1 LFKNVHSGVWA
12 FDAEWVPDADTGRR
26 VYGLPSSMS
35 DVDVIDEMFRH
46 GGATDEEP
54 RPYLKTVLCRLV
66 SISALARTEESG
78 EIRLQLHSLPTVADR
93 DAPEAAEGE
102 ILRRF
107 LEGVGRAKPQMV
119 GYNSWSADFRI
130 LVQRSVALG
139 VQAADFAKRPDKPWE
154 GVDYFG
160 GGDWHIDLMDLLAG
174 RGRGRPALHE
184 MAASCGIPG
193 KFSGAGD
200 SVLDSWLCGGLAD
213 IIAYNEFDA
222 LTTYLLWLRVAYFGG
237 FFNATQYEEEQR
249 RVRDLLQREGERSDR
264 SHLHQFLAEWDRVRR
279 PEDGGGAQLQFG
291 LTSS

>member
-1 LFKNVHSGVWA
+1 MFKSVHSGVWA

-26 VYGLPSSMS
+26 VYGLGSSTS
-35 DVDVIDEMFRH
+35 DADVVEEMFWR
-46 GGATDEEP
+46 GGATEEEP

-66 SISALARTEESG
+66 SISAVARTEEDG
-78 EIRLQLHSLPTVADR
+78 TVLLQLHSLPTVSDR
-93 DAPEAAEGE
+93 EAPEAAEGE

-160 GGDWHIDLMDLLAG
+160 GGDWHIDLIELLAG
-174 RGRGRPALHE
+174 RGRGRPSLHE
-184 MAASCGIPG
+184 MAAACGIPG

-200 SVLDSWLCGGLAD
+200 SVLDAWQQGALSG

-237 FFNATQYEEEQR
+237 FFDATQYEAEQ
-249 RVRDLLQREGERSDR
+249 
-264 SHLHQFLAEWDRVRR
+264 H
-279 PEDGGGAQLQFG
+279 
-291 LTSS
+291 

>member
-1 LFKNVHSGVWA
+1 MFKSVHSGVWA

-26 VYGLPSSMS
+26 VYGLGSSTS
-35 DVDVIDEMFRH
+35 DADVVEEMFWR
-46 GGATDEEP
+46 GGATEEEP

-66 SISALARTEESG
+66 SISAVARTEEDG
-78 EIRLQLHSLPTVADR
+78 AVLLQLHSLPTVSDHE
-93 DAPEAAEGE
+93 APEAAEGE

-160 GGDWHIDLMDLLAG
+160 GGDWHIDLIELLAG
-174 RGRGRPALHE
+174 RGRGRPSLHE
-184 MAASCGIPG
+184 MAAACGIPG

-200 SVLDSWLCGGLAD
+200 SVLDAWQQGALSG

-237 FFNATQYEEEQR
+237 FFDATQYEAEQHQ
-249 RVRDLLQREGERSDR
+249 VRELLQREGGKR
-264 SHLHQFLAEWDRVRR
+264 SHLHEYLEEWNRVRR
-279 PEDGGGAQLQFG
+279 SPDTGGPQLQFG
-291 LTSS
+291 LTSR

>member
-1 LFKNVHSGVWA
+1 MFKKVHSGVWV

-26 VYGLPSSMS
+26 VYGLDAAMA
-35 DVDVIDEMFRH
+35 DVEVVDEMFRR
-46 GGATDEEP
+46 GGATEDDP

-66 SISALARTEESG
+66 SISAVARTDEEG
-78 EIRLQLHSLPTVADR
+78 VVRLQLHSLPRIAER
-93 DAPEAAEGE
+93 DAPEAAESV

-107 LEGVGRAKPQMV
+107 LDGIGRAKPQMV

-130 LVQRSVALG
+130 LMQRAVALG

-160 GGDWHIDLMDLLAG
+160 GGDWHIDLIEVLAG
-174 RGRGRPALHE
+174 RGRDRPSLHE
-184 MAASCGIPG
+184 MAAACGIPG

-200 SVLDSWLCGGLAD
+200 SVVDAWQQGKLAE

-237 FFNATQYEEEQR
+237 FFDAKGYELEQS
-249 RVRDLLQREGERSDR
+249 RVRELLQREGARPERV
-264 SHLHQFLAEWDRVRR
+264 HLLQYLRQWDSVRR
-279 PEDGGGAQLQFG
+279 ADPTGSAQLQFG
-291 LTSS
+291 LA

>member
-1 LFKNVHSGVWA
+1 MFKSVHSGVWA

-26 VYGLPSSMS
+26 VYGLGSSTS
-35 DVDVIDEMFRH
+35 DADVVEEMFWR
-46 GGATDEEP
+46 GGATEEEP

-66 SISALARTEESG
+66 SISAVARTEEDG
-78 EIRLQLHSLPTVADR
+78 AVLLQLHSLPTVSDHE
-93 DAPEAAEGE
+93 APEAAEGE

-160 GGDWHIDLMDLLAG
+160 GGDWHIDLIELLAG
-174 RGRGRPALHE
+174 RGRGRPSLHE
-184 MAASCGIPG
+184 MAAACGIPG

-200 SVLDSWLCGGLAD
+200 SVLDAWQQGALSR

-237 FFNATQYEEEQR
+237 FFDATQYEAEQHQ
-249 RVRDLLQREGERSDR
+249 VRELLQREGGKR
-264 SHLHQFLAEWDRVRR
+264 SHLHEYLEEWNRVRR
-279 PEDGGGAQLQFG
+279 SPDTGGPQLQFG
-291 LTSS
+291 LTSR

>member
-1 LFKNVHSGVWA
+1 MFKRVHSGVWA

-26 VYGLPSSMS
+26 VYGLGSSTS
-35 DVDVIDEMFRH
+35 DADVVEEMFWR
-46 GGATDEEP
+46 GGATEEEP

-66 SISALARTEESG
+66 SISAVARTEEDG
-78 EIRLQLHSLPTVADR
+78 AVLLQLHSLPTVSDR
-93 DAPEAAEGE
+93 EAPEAAEGE

-160 GGDWHIDLMDLLAG
+160 GGDWHIDLIELLAG
-174 RGRGRPALHE
+174 RGRGRPSLHE
-184 MAASCGIPG
+184 MAAACGIPG

-200 SVLDSWLCGGLAD
+200 SVLDAWQQGALSG

-237 FFNATQYEEEQR
+237 FFDATQYEAEQHQ
-249 RVRDLLQREGERSDR
+249 VRELLQREGGKR
-264 SHLHQFLAEWDRVRR
+264 SHLHEYLEEWNRVRR
-279 PEDGGGAQLQFG
+279 SPDTGGPQLQFG
-291 LTSS
+291 LTSR

>member
-1 LFKNVHSGVWA
+1 MFKSVHSGVWA

-26 VYGLPSSMS
+26 VYGLGSSTS
-35 DVDVIDEMFRH
+35 DADVVEEMFWR
-46 GGATDEEP
+46 GGATEEEP

-66 SISALARTEESG
+66 SISAVARTEEDG
-78 EIRLQLHSLPTVADR
+78 AVLLQLHSLPTVSDR
-93 DAPEAAEGE
+93 EAPEAAEGE
-102 ILRRF
+102 IQRRF

-160 GGDWHIDLMDLLAG
+160 GGDWHIDLIELLAG
-174 RGRGRPALHE
+174 RGRGRPSLHE
-184 MAASCGIPG
+184 MAAACGIPG

-200 SVLDSWLCGGLAD
+200 SVLDAWQQGALSG

-237 FFNATQYEEEQR
+237 FFDATQYEAEQHQ
-249 RVRDLLQREGERSDR
+249 VRELLQREGGKR
-264 SHLHQFLAEWDRVRR
+264 SHLHEYLEEWSRVRR
-279 PEDGGGAQLQFG
+279 SPDTGGPQLQFG
-291 LTSS
+291 LTSR

>member
-1 LFKNVHSGVWA
+1 MFKSVHSGVWA

-26 VYGLPSSMS
+26 VYGLGSSTS
-35 DVDVIDEMFRH
+35 DADVVEEMFWR
-46 GGATDEEP
+46 GGATEEEP

-66 SISALARTEESG
+66 SISAVARTEEDG
-78 EIRLQLHSLPTVADR
+78 TVLLQLHSLPTVSDR
-93 DAPEAAEGE
+93 EAPEAAEGE

-160 GGDWHIDLMDLLAG
+160 GGDWHIDLIELLAG
-174 RGRGRPALHE
+174 RGRGRPSLHE
-184 MAASCGIPG
+184 MAAACGIPG

-200 SVLDSWLCGGLAD
+200 SVLDAWQQVALSG

-237 FFNATQYEEEQR
+237 FFDATQYEAEQHQ
-249 RVRDLLQREGERSDR
+249 VRELLQREGGER
-264 SHLHQFLAEWDRVRR
+264 SHLHEYLEEWNRVRR
-279 PEDGGGAQLQFG
+279 SPDTGGPQLQFG
-291 LTSS
+291 LTSR